1 MGLTPY
7 FHINDCIFAKL
18 GYQVEE
24 ILTAISNR
32 YIGNNPP
39 HPITYRAF
47 CKKGF
52 LRGSAYRYLMNL
64 DERFP
69 DAKDGQWVCA
79 WAKLWSD
86 EPKDIALGLNCNG
99 PVRFYLRNELVFK
112 SSIVEETNPKRRTN
126 LRVKLEKGWNHFIL
140 QFMKTPSGFGGIF
153 GTGSF
158 KRFPLHFLAPSEERN
173 GQEGWIYT
181 ELLDHEL
188 IQLPNEGV
196 FESDSG
202 VKWLPDIVWEHKE
215 LQLSRMFG
223 MHENKLAL
231 AWTKIVNKK
240 PGGRTYTLNGENKGP
255 IELFINGE
263 KLYHS
268 TIDQEFQVSVD
279 LTYGEHQV
287 VVKSICHDEDW
298 GFQLNC
304 SEFQLPV
311 RVEGAKD
318 VWLYAGTFSLFSHLP
333 LDQILRLDTLLE
345 TESGSTYWRLDMP
358 DTWVRPYLEN
368 PLFGKWDYP
377 LGVTLYGL
385 LQTGKELN
393 RQDII
398 DYVLKHIETCTSF
411 YQYSLWDRKQY
422 GAAGINTQLSAI
434 DSLDD
439 CGSFGATML
448 LANKLSPIRHAK
460 DVAEDIADYISNK
473 QDRLPNHALYRRF
486 GSVEFMKDT
495 VWCDDLYM
503 STPFLCRYYKETNDS
518 AYLDDAVNQFLRY
531 KELLFIP
538 EAKIMSHV
546 YDFKFDTATG
556 VPWGRGNGWVIFS
569 LSELLAVPPESHSE
583 REKLVTFFR
592 ELSEGFLA
600 LQGENG
606 LWHQVLTDPQSYE
619 ETSCTSMFIY
629 AFARGVRYGWFEDP
643 EEYIEAVFRGFEGL
657 SKMGIDQRGNVYG
670 VCQGSG
676 YAFTIDYYK
685 NDLTWILNDT
695 HGIGIVLLS
704 GIETVKLKK
713 WMAQSSKR
721 RSFTW
726 QSK

>member
-1 MGLTPY
+1 MSPY
-7 FHINDCIFAKL
+7 FRRNDSIHAKL
-18 GYQVEE
+18 DQDVEA
-24 ILTAISNR
+24 ILTTISNK
-32 YIGNNPP
+32 YIGSNPA

-47 CKKGF
+47 CKNGF
-52 LRGSAYRYLMNL
+52 LRGKDYRYIMNL

-69 DAKDGQWVCA
+69 EARDGQWVYA
-79 WAKLWSD
+79 WVKLWSD
-86 EPKDIALGLNCNG
+86 EPKELVLGLNCNG
-99 PVRFYLRNELVFK
+99 PVQFYLNQGLVFK
-112 SSIVEETNPKRRTN
+112 SSILEETNPKRRTN
-126 LRVKLEKGWNHFIL
+126 FRVKLEKGWNHFIL

-158 KRFPLHFLAPSEERN
+158 KRFPLHFLVPLENRA
-173 GQEGWIYT
+173 GQEGWVYT
-181 ELLDHEL
+181 EPLDREL
-188 IQLPNEGV
+188 DELPDEGM
-196 FESDSG
+196 FETDFSF
-202 VKWLPDIVWEHKE
+202 KWLPNLSWDHHTP
-215 LQLSRMFG
+215 QLVRIFG
-223 MHENKLAL
+223 VQKNKLAIG
-231 AWTKIVNKK
+231 WTKISAKK
-240 PGGRTYTLNGENKGP
+240 PGSQTCILNGENNGP
-255 IELFINGE
+255 IELFVNGE
-263 KLYHS
+263 SVYKSVH
-268 TIDQEFQVSVD
+268 DGKFQVS
-279 LTYGEHQV
+279 LELPYGEHDV
-287 VVKSICHDEDW
+287 VVKSICHGENW
-298 GFQLNC
+298 GFGLEGEN
-304 SEFQLPV
+304 FQLPV
-311 RVEGAKD
+311 PIEGVHD
-318 VWLYAGTFSLFSHLP
+318 VWLYTGFFSPNAIPP
-333 LDQILRLDTLLE
+333 LNELLKLNSLV
-345 TESGSTYWRLDMP
+345 ESENGPTYWRLDMP
-358 DTWVRPYLEN
+358 VTWVRPYLEN
-368 PLFGKWDYP
+368 SLFGKWDYP

-393 RQDII
+393 RQDIL

-448 LANKLSPIRHAK
+448 AANKLSPIHAAGDVAK
-460 DVAEDIADYISNK
+460 DIREYITTK
-473 QDRLPNHALYRRF
+473 QDRLPNQALYRSF

-503 STPFLCRYYKETNDS
+503 STPFLCRYYEETGDS
-518 AYLDDAVNQFLRY
+518 AYLDDAVNQFLCY

-538 EAKIMSHV
+538 ETKIMSHV

-569 LSELLAVPPESHSE
+569 LSELLAVLPESHPQ
-583 REKLVTFFR
+583 REKLLTFFR
-592 ELSEGFLA
+592 EISEGFLA

-606 LWHQVLTDPQSYE
+606 LWHQVLSDPKSYE

-629 AFARGVRYGWFEDP
+629 AFSRGIRYGWLKDP

-657 SKMGIDQRGNVYG
+657 SKVGIDKWGNVYG

-704 GIETVKLKK
+704 GIETLRLKK
-713 WMAQSSKR
+713 WMLQSNQR
-721 RSFTW
+721 RSYTW
-726 QSK
+726 QHR